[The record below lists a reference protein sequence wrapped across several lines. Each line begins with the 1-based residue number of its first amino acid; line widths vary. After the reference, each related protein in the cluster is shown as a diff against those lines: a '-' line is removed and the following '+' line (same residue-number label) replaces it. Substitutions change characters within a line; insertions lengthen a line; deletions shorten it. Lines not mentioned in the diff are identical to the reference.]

1 MSCRNDPSTSTG
13 IHCSKVFG
21 VPIDAVPMW
30 LMWDQY
36 TVSDKQI
43 STRTTCAVDLVRS
56 PWTRTKDTGKGFKR
70 RSRTKDVEEIGAI
83 MDLLIDWWGDK
94 D

>member
-1 MSCRNDPSTSTG
+1 MSTE
-13 IHCSKVFG
+13 
-21 VPIDAVPMW
+21 
-30 LMWDQY
+30 
-36 TVSDKQI
+36 
-43 STRTTCAVDLVRS
+43 TTCAVDLVRI
-56 PWTRTKDTGKGFKR
+56 PWTRTKDVRKGFKR